1 MCCDQWLSA
10 NANTKGQNN
19 EKNNANAGHDAIEIL
34 TQRMTQADISEA
46 QDMAKRCLASNCKD
60 C

>member
-10 NANTKGQNN
+10 NANTKGHNH

-34 TQRMTQADISEA
+34 TQRMTPADISEA
-46 QDMAKRCLASNCKD
+46 QDLAKRCLASNCKD

>member
-10 NANTKGQNN
+10 NANTKGQNH

-34 TQRMTQADISEA
+34 TQRITPADISEA
-46 QDMAKRCLASNCKD
+46 QDMAKRCLASNYKD